1 MKSEHTK
8 DLQPEEL
15 AGLKEKVT
23 GMDEDA
29 LTEFRNGFNPDE
41 MGFCGEEG
49 VAE

>member
-1 MKSEHTK
+1 MRSEHTK

-15 AGLKEKVT
+15 EELKEKVA

-49 VAE
+49 ATE